1 MIFLRNSVKLIE
13 KRYSKNHINLLKIK
27 VRFGQVLLK
36 NNSNEE
42 ALSIFEHLK
51 KQMDGD
57 LSLSQ
62 REENLR
68 ETDN

>member
-1 MIFLRNSVKLIE
+1 MFLRNSVKLIE

-27 VRFGQVLLK
+27 VRFAQVLLK
-36 NNSNEE
+36 NNIDEE
-42 ALSIFEHLK
+42 ALRIFEHLQ

-62 REENLR
+62 KGDALR
-68 ETDN
+68 